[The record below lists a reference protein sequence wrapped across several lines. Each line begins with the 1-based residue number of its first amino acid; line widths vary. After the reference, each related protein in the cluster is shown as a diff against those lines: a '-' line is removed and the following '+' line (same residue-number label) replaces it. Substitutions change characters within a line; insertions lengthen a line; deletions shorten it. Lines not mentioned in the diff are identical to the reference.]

1 MDKEKNNICDCV
13 ITILSSLLLAAGI
26 SAVFFSG
33 LIPSILTLII
43 ITLIFGILGIVFLIF
58 SIFCNNRLCNC
69 ISKSNLVTSS
79 VGAIISSAFALSIT
93 SLATFSVTVAILI
106 GVVAFFLAL
115 TIITLLNTL
124 ICLFCRNNSCCYKE

>member
-1 MDKEKNNICDCV
+1 MDKEKNGICDCI

-26 SAVFFSG
+26 SAVFYNG
-33 LIPSILTLII
+33 LVPSISTLII
-43 ITLIFGILGIVFLIF
+43 ITLILGIIGIILLLF

-69 ISKSNLVTSS
+69 ISKNNLIPSA

-106 GVVAFFLAL
+106 GAVAFFLAL
-115 TIITLLNTL
+115 TIISLLNTL
-124 ICLFCRNNSCCYKE
+124 VCLFCRNNGCCYKE